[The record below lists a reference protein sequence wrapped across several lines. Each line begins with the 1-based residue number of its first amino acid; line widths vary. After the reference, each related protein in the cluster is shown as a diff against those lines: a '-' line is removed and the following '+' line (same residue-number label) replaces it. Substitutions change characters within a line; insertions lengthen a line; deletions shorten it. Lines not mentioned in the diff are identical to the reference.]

1 MTELDRVAFR
11 IDNDSVAIEVNG
23 RPLVE
28 LVGEVERPFAERE
41 GSPGIAGAYAP
52 LELRVFDS
60 VDEHFHG
67 APGSDLVCGPRD
79 KTVLLGCD
87 CGEPGCWPL
96 MARVEVDHHTV
107 TWDGFTQPHRDER
120 WSYDAMRPLT
130 FDRRQ
135 YDEALA
141 ALLAQVDRP

>member
-1 MTELDRVAFR
+1 MTELDRVSFR
-11 IDNDSVAIEVNG
+11 VDDDAIWIEVNG
-23 RPLVE
+23 RPLEE

-41 GSPGIAGAYAP
+41 GSPDIAGAYAG
-52 LELRVFDS
+52 LERRLLDS
-60 VDEHFHG
+60 VDDHYHG

-96 MARVEVDHHTV
+96 MARIEVEHDTV
-107 TWDGFTQPHRDER
+107 AWEDFTQPHRDER
-120 WSYDAMRPLT
+120 WSYDAMRPLR

-141 ALLAQVDRP
+141 ALQAELAGR

>member
-11 IDNDSVAIEVNG
+11 IDNESVAIEVNG

-41 GSPGIAGAYAP
+41 GSPNIAGAYAP

-60 VDEHFHG
+60 LEQHFHG

-96 MARVEVDHHTV
+96 MAHVEVRYDTV

-135 YDEALA
+135 YDEALT
-141 ALLAQVDRP
+141 ALLVEAGRR

>member
-52 LELRVFDS
+52 LELRVFES
-60 VDEHFHG
+60 VGDHFHG
-67 APGSDLVCGPRD
+67 VPGSDLVCGPRD

-96 MARVEVDHHTV
+96 MARVEVDPHTV

-120 WSYDAMRPLT
+120 WSYDAMPVLT
-130 FDRRQ
+130 FEREQ
-135 YDEALA
+135 YEEALA
-141 ALLAQVDRP
+141 GLRTALAS

>member
-1 MTELDRVAFR
+1 MSELDRVAFR
-11 IDNDSVAIEVNG
+11 LDDQSVAIEVNG
-23 RPLVE
+23 RPLAE

-41 GSPGIAGAYAP
+41 GSPSIAGAYAP
-52 LELRVFDS
+52 LALRLFDS
-60 VDEHFHG
+60 AWEHFHG

-96 MARVEVDHHTV
+96 MAQVQVGRDTV

-120 WSYDAMRPLT
+120 WSYDGMRPLT

-135 YDEALA
+135 YDQALA
-141 ALLAQVDRP
+141 ALQAEAGG